1 MRRSRS
7 SRGRSCRGP
16 SGCSAGAARR
26 PRTRPRRRRSAA
38 PSRASLTPCEYGHNN
53 GVLSNSLPCRS
64 LREKGNVLP
73 VWLRRAGYRTIH
85 VGKFLNGYENVVPPG
100 RPAPGW
106 SDWYTVVGE
115 TAYYDYNLYANGR
128 VVHHGTKPA
137 DNVTAVLNRIAV
149 RQVAK
154 A

>member
-1 MRRSRS
+1 M
-7 SRGRSCRGP
+7 
-16 SGCSAGAARR
+16 
-26 PRTRPRRRRSAA
+26 
-38 PSRASLTPCEYGHNN
+38 
-53 GVLSNSLPCRS
+53 
-64 LREKGNVLP
+64 LP

-154 A
+154 AAPSSPSTWSSTSAPHTRVGKIPYGSCGSAAIPPAATRGSP